1 MEGPTLGVRFS
12 WVSFLMEV
20 SVKRELTVIA
30 KVSDMFPS
38 LKQLQPYHNKIDL
51 ARAKSEA
58 PINKIII

>member
-20 SVKRELTVIA
+20 PVKRELTVIV

-38 LKQLQPYHNKIDL
+38 LKQLQPYHNK
-51 ARAKSEA
+51 
-58 PINKIII
+58 